1 MHANLVGIKEVNE
14 ICSVNSLYIY
24 RINIGFISLIYQHIL
39 TQLQATTLLE
49 WLAFIFGVAQ
59 VVLALKNK
67 IINFYAGIISVA
79 MYTYLFYDV
88 QLYAESLLNMYYFI
102 VSVVGILLWQKRK
115 NETALPISICTKKE
129 WAIVSSILCIS
140 GLFLYFI
147 LKKYTQSTVPFAD
160 ALTTAWAWA
169 GTWLMIKR
177 KLENWILLNISNA
190 IAIPLQFI
198 KGLELTSL
206 LTCIYFV
213 IAILGFIAWRKQMKE
228 IV

>member
-24 RINIGFISLIYQHIL
+24 RINIGFISLVYQHIL

-88 QLYAESLLNMYYFI
+88 QLYAESLLNMYYFV
-102 VSVVGILLWQKRK
+102 VSVIGILLWQKRK
-115 NETALPISICTKKE
+115 MKLHFPFLFVQKKNGQYPV
-129 WAIVSSILCIS
+129 AFYVYLAY
-140 GLFLYFI
+140 FFI
-147 LKKYTQSTVPFAD
+147 LF
-160 ALTTAWAWA
+160 
-169 GTWLMIKR
+169 
-177 KLENWILLNISNA
+177 
-190 IAIPLQFI
+190 
-198 KGLELTSL
+198 
-206 LTCIYFV
+206 
-213 IAILGFIAWRKQMKE
+213 
-228 IV
+228 